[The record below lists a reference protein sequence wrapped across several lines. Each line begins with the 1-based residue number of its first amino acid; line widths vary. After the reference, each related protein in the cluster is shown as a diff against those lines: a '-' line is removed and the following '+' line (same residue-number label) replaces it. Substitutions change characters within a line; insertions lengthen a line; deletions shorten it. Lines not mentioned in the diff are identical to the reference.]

1 MLLKKVKS
9 KVFKMYH
16 VMFRQFEIK
25 SYAAMLDCPCLRR
38 TRKVWHWFKVSNW
51 SKKQLQSPY

>member
-1 MLLKKVKS
+1 MLLKKVRS

-25 SYAAMLDCPCLRR
+25 SYAVMLDCPCLRR

-51 SKKQLQSPY
+51 S